1 VRKLACIFLVLLSGA
16 FVYTQR
22 SSSTRFAFGSGT
34 STELPFS
41 ITQNLILVKA
51 SVNGSTPGT
60 FIFDTGAES
69 TVVDAAFARSAGLTQ
84 SGKMTA
90 TGSAGSATAGII
102 KNASVQVGSLS
113 AAGLTVYSLP
123 LDSFTPGFGMRIDG
137 IIGNDIIKHVVAD
150 IDYDG
155 QIIRLI
161 EPSAFRPSKSA
172 VIIPLEIQ
180 GGLPMIRT
188 EIASS
193 DGRRLPALMEIDTG
207 STGAVLINS
216 PFVRR
221 HRLLRSLHVVPRKS
235 GGVGGT
241 GTSMVGR
248 LATLR
253 FGEAILREPIAV
265 FYTDVRGDNA
275 SRAYDGLIG
284 GGVLRRFRV
293 TVDLRGKR
301 LFIQPGAD
309 VGRPFETDMSG
320 MELLADGD
328 DLRTILIDDV
338 SGAAAET
345 GIHGGDVLIGID
357 GTLAKELGIE
367 KIRTLMRQSGASYDL
382 TVSRDGKLLHFRLTL
397 KRVI

>member
-1 VRKLACIFLVLLSGA
+1 
-16 FVYTQR
+16 
-22 SSSTRFAFGSGT
+22 
-34 STELPFS
+34 
-41 ITQNLILVKA
+41 
-51 SVNGSTPGT
+51 
-60 FIFDTGAES
+60 
-69 TVVDAAFARSAGLTQ
+69 
-84 SGKMTA
+84 
-90 TGSAGSATAGII
+90 
-102 KNASVQVGSLS
+102 
-113 AAGLTVYSLP
+113 
-123 LDSFTPGFGMRIDG
+123 
-137 IIGNDIIKHVVAD
+137 
-150 IDYDG
+150 
-155 QIIRLI
+155 
-161 EPSAFRPSKSA
+161 
-172 VIIPLEIQ
+172 
-180 GGLPMIRT
+180 
-188 EIASS
+188 
-193 DGRRLPALMEIDTG
+193 
-207 STGAVLINS
+207 
-216 PFVRR
+216 
-221 HRLLRSLHVVPRKS
+221 
-235 GGVGGT
+235 
-241 GTSMVGR
+241 MVGR

-397 KRVI
+397 KRRDLMKNGKAAGTNSYRRRHIGMSIARELHKKGAGRILLLEKGGCGAEALVGGSRMLGPQAETEDTGVFFALCSASRRLISWACS